1 MECSNSISETTKM
14 ASSIEARELL
24 PFNTLP
30 ELYDTL
36 DNGLI
41 ELPLVLPYIAESV
54 DYVYRGSD
62 IIAQKV
68 PLEKVDRAEQPRT
81 LVCHDMKGGYLEDR

>member
-1 MECSNSISETTKM
+1 MECNDGISETTGM
-14 ASSIEARELL
+14 ASGTEARELL
-24 PFNTLP
+24 PFNTLA

-36 DNGLI
+36 DSGLV
-41 ELPLVLPYIAESV
+41 ELPLVYIAESV

-62 IIAQKV
+62 IVAQKV
-68 PLEKVDRAEQPRT
+68 PLERVDRAEQPRT

>member
-1 MECSNSISETTKM
+1 MECNDSVSEISRM
-14 ASSIEARELL
+14 ASGAKARELL
-24 PFNTLP
+24 PFNTLT
-30 ELYDTL
+30 ELYNAL
-36 DNGLI
+36 DNGLT
-41 ELPLVLPYIAESV
+41 ELPLIYIAESV

-68 PLEKVDRAEQPRT
+68 PLERVDRADQPRT